1 MANLREGKFGSYYG
15 SYYSQSEA
23 LSTSEMQTNARYI
36 YSALLANGWT
46 ANAISALLGNMQAE
60 SSLNSG
66 RWQSDNVG
74 NTSGG
79 YGLVQWTPS
88 TNYTSWATSNGYSD
102 PSEMDANIARIL
114 YELENGL
121 QWYATSAHNYSFK
134 TFATATDKSVSE
146 LAKAFLLNYER
157 PADQSASV
165 QSYRAG
171 LAEDWYTYLLGVEPS
186 DPSEP
191 SNPSEATQSK
201 KKKGFNFILFNQRR
215 RKQWTA
221 RKF

>member
-15 SYYSQSEA
+15 SYYSQSESLTTA
-23 LSTSEMQTNARYI
+23 EMKTNARYI

-46 ANAISALLGNMQAE
+46 AYAISALLGNMQAE

-66 RWQSDNVG
+66 RWQSDIPNA
-74 NTSGG
+74 TSSG
-79 YGLVQWTPS
+79 YGLVQWTPA
-88 TNYTSWATSNGYSD
+88 TKYINWATENGYTD
-102 PSEMDANIARIL
+102 PSEMDANIARIV
-114 YELENGL
+114 YEVNNGL
-121 QWYATSAHNYSFK
+121 QWIATSAHDYSFK
-134 TFATATDKSVSE
+134 TFATSNDKSVSE

-165 QSYRAG
+165 QSYRAE
-171 LAEDWYTYLLGVEPS
+171 LAEDWYSYLLGVEPS
-186 DPSEP
+186 DPS
-191 SNPSEATQSK
+191 NPSEATKSK
-201 KKKGFNFILFNQRR
+201 KKKGFNFILFDQRR